1 MSAKTNQKIRFIIRE
16 TIAVAAIFAV
26 VFFGGKLVNSWLG
39 QKALNE
45 TGIAFLDYDSAI
57 QEAVAIGKPVLLEFG
72 AVWCG
77 ACRKLNNQVMADERV
92 REKIN
97 DNYIIAHVEWTNE
110 EDRPIFQHFGVEAFP
125 QVLILNADTGRYR
138 RLPITF
144 DPEQF
149 LQLL

>member
-1 MSAKTNQKIRFIIRE
+1 MGSKTNKNIRFIVKE
-16 TIAVAAIFAV
+16 TIVVAAIFTF

-45 TGIAFLDYDSAI
+45 TGIAFQDYESAV
-57 QEAVAIGKPVLLEFG
+57 QEAVTIGKPVLLEFG

-92 REKIN
+92 REKISN
-97 DNYIIAHVEWTNE
+97 NYVIAHVEWTNE
-110 EDRPIFQHFGVEAFP
+110 EDRSIFQHFGVESFP
-125 QVLILNADTGRYR
+125 QILILNADTGSYR

-149 LQLL
+149 LELL